1 MKRGMGLLLCLLA
14 VLCVAWQPAPA
25 QAQNKDDIVIGM
37 LLAMSGQGISYG
49 KWMSQGALL
58 AAEEIN
64 QAGGIDGRKVRI
76 EIGDHK
82 SGEAKAGTSEMS
94 RLVNVYH
101 TPAVLSSFSA
111 PTLAAQ
117 AIAVER
123 DVVLINGGGWSPKLI
138 NKKYLWNT
146 RLTGDATAKAIL
158 KVSGEDG
165 AKKICMIY
173 RNDPS
178 GIDTA
183 NSARDYWK
191 EQGGQVLCEE
201 KYDLEATNF
210 SAQMAKIRLSRPDA
224 LITFGYS
231 KTNGIIIKQ
240 ARDFGVTVPIY
251 GIDFIP
257 DQLEIAGKAIE
268 GYKYAVD
275 QFDPNSTLPETQKYV
290 KAYRARY
297 SEEPEFFGA
306 NYYEATY
313 VLADCMKALVKKG
326 KPITGGNIDAEIRKI
341 RSFPSVYGGKMTLN
355 LDGTVKK
362 PMAIFQIR
370 DGQPQLVKHLTD

>member
-1 MKRGMGLLLCLLA
+1 MKRGMGFVLCLLA
-14 VLCVAWQPAPA
+14 MLALAWQPAPA
-25 QAQNKDDIVIGM
+25 QAQSKDDIVIGM

-64 QAGGIDGRKVRI
+64 RAGGIEGRKLRI

-82 SGEAKAGTSEMS
+82 SGEVKAGTSEMS

-138 NKKYLWNT
+138 NKQYLWNT

-158 KVSGEDG
+158 KVAWEDG
-165 AKKICMIY
+165 ARRICMIY

-183 NSARDYWK
+183 VAARAYWQG
-191 EQGGQVLCEE
+191 QGGAVLCEE

-210 SAQMAKIRLSRPDA
+210 SAQIAKIRSSRPDA
-224 LITFGYS
+224 LVTFSYS
-231 KTNGIIIKQ
+231 KTHGIIIKQ
-240 ARDFGVTVPIY
+240 ARDFGVTVPLY
-251 GIDFIP
+251 GIEFMP
-257 DQLEIAGKAIE
+257 ENVEVAGKALE
-268 GYKYAVD
+268 GYKFAID
-275 QFDPNSTLPETQKYV
+275 EFDVNSADPGTAKFV
-290 KAYRARY
+290 KAYRAKY
-297 SEEPEFFGA
+297 GEDPEFYGA
-306 NYYEATY
+306 NYYGY
-313 VLADCMKALVKKG
+313 VLE
-326 KPITGGNIDAEIRKI
+326 GNEAEAR
-341 RSFPSVYGGKMTLN
+341 
-355 LDGTVKK
+355 
-362 PMAIFQIR
+362 
-370 DGQPQLVKHLTD
+370 

>member
-1 MKRGMGLLLCLLA
+1 ML
-14 VLCVAWQPAPA
+14 VFAWQPAPA
-25 QAQNKDDIVIGM
+25 HAQKKDDIVIGM

-64 QAGGIDGRKVRI
+64 KAGGIDGRMIRV

-82 SGEAKAGTSEMS
+82 SGDAKAGASEML

-101 TPAVLSSFSA
+101 VPAVLTSFSA
-111 PTLAAQ
+111 PTLAAH

-123 DVVLINGGGWSPKLI
+123 GVVLINGGGWSPKLI

-158 KVSGEDG
+158 QVAWDDG
-165 AKKICMIY
+165 ARKICMIY

-183 NSARDYWK
+183 VAARAFWK
-191 EQGGQVLCEE
+191 EKGGQVLCEQ

-224 LITFGYS
+224 LVTFAYS
-231 KTNGIIIKQ
+231 KTLGIIIKQ
-240 ARDFGVTVPIY
+240 ARDFGVSVPMY
-251 GIDFIP
+251 GIEFLP
-257 DQLEIAGKAIE
+257 ENVTVAGKAIE
-268 GYKYAVD
+268 GYKFAVD
-275 QFDPNSTLPETQKYV
+275 RFDVNSTVPETQKFV
-290 KAYRARY
+290 NAYRAKY
-297 SEEPEFFGA
+297 HEDPEFYGA
-306 NYYEATY
+306 NYYEDMY
-313 VLADCMKALVKKG
+313 LVADCMKALAKEG
-326 KPITGGNIDAEIRKI
+326 KPITGANIDAKIREI

-362 PMAIFQIR
+362 PVAVFVVR
-370 DGQPQLVKHLTD
+370 DGKPHLLKHTQ

>member
-1 MKRGMGLLLCLLA
+1 MKRGLGLVICLLA
-14 VLCVAWQPAPA
+14 VLVLAWQPAPA
-25 QAQNKDDIVIGM
+25 QAQKKDEIVIGV

-49 KWMSQGALL
+49 HWMSQGALL
-58 AAEEIN
+58 AADEIN
-64 QAGGIDGRKVRI
+64 KAGGIDGRKLRI

-138 NKKYLWNT
+138 NKQYLWNT

-158 KVSGEDG
+158 KVGWDDG
-165 AKKICMIY
+165 VRKICMIY

-183 NSARDYWK
+183 NSAREYWK
-191 EQGGQVLCEE
+191 AQGGETLCEE

-210 SAQMAKIRLSRPDA
+210 SAQVAKIRLSRPDA
-224 LITFGYS
+224 LVTFGYS

-240 ARDFGVTVPIY
+240 VRDFGVSAPIY

-257 DQLEIAGKAIE
+257 DQLEIAGKAMD

-275 QFDPNSTLPETQKYV
+275 QFDVNSTVPETARFV
-290 KAYRARY
+290 KAYRAFFK
-297 SEEPEFFGA
+297 EEPEFYGA

-313 VLADCMKALVKKG
+313 LLAECMKALAKEG
-326 KPITGGNIDAEIRKI
+326 KPLTGANIDAKIREI
-341 RSFPSVYGGKMTLN
+341 RSFFSVYGGMMTLN

-362 PMAIFQIR
+362 PMAIFQIA
-370 DGQPQLVKHLTD
+370 DGAPKLVKHVKD

>member
-1 MKRGMGLLLCLLA
+1 MKRGMGLLVCLLA
-14 VLCVAWQPAPA
+14 TVILAWQPAPA
-25 QAQNKDDIVIGM
+25 QAKDQGDIVIGM

-64 QAGGIDGRKVRI
+64 KAGGIDGRKIRI

-82 SGEAKAGTSEMS
+82 SGQAKAGTEEMS

-123 DVVLINGGGWSPKLI
+123 DVVIINGGGWSPKLI

-158 KVSGEDG
+158 KVAYDDG
-165 AKKICMIY
+165 ARKICMIY

-183 NSARDYWK
+183 DSARAYWK
-191 EQGGQVLCEE
+191 SKGGKVLCEE
-201 KYDLEATNF
+201 KYDLAATNF

-240 ARDFGVTVPIY
+240 ARDFGVSVPLY
-251 GIDFIP
+251 GIEYLP
-257 DQLEIAGKAIE
+257 ENAEVAGKAIE
-268 GYKYAVD
+268 GYKFAVD
-275 QFDPNSTLPETQKYV
+275 QFDVNSKVPETAKFV
-290 KAYRARY
+290 KAYRAKY
-297 SEEPEFFGA
+297 HEDPEFYGA

-313 VLADCMKALVKKG
+313 LLADCMKALAKEG
-326 KPITGGNIDAEIRKI
+326 KPITGSNIDAKI
-341 RSFPSVYGGKMTLN
+341 RQIRTFPSVYGGKMTLN

-362 PMAIFQIR
+362 PIAVFEIR
-370 DGQPQLVKHLTD
+370 NAQKHLIGRVAN